1 MTYNFDEIVPRENT
15 NSVKYDIRGEL
26 FGKEDVI
33 PLWVADMDFRTPDF
47 IIKAL
52 KERLQHEILGYS
64 IKPAGY
70 YNAII
75 SWLHRRHHW
84 DIKKEWISFSPG
96 VVPALNMAVMAYS
109 RPGDKIILQS
119 PVYHPFYAA
128 IENNGRRMVNNP
140 LQLENGRYYFD
151 FDDLKKKID
160 PDVKML
166 FLCNPHNPVSRAF
179 TEKELRELAEI
190 CIENN
195 ILIIADEIHSDLIF
209 PGYRHIPIASLS
221 EEIAAKTITCMAP
234 SKTFNL
240 AGMSTSFLVI
250 RDRELRH
257 HYNKVLEQVHIGS
270 GNLFGTVALEAAYS
284 DGDEWLDQLM
294 TYLQKNAELVKNYL
308 HENIPAIK
316 LTEPEAT
323 YLMWLDCTE
332 LKMNNKELKN
342 FMIHEAGLGLNDG
355 PMFGPGGE
363 GFQRMNIAAPAETI
377 AKSLNQLKKA
387 VEKRKSA

>member
-33 PLWVADMDFRTPDF
+33 PMWVADMDFRTPDF
-47 IIKAL
+47 IIKAI
-52 KERLQHEILGYS
+52 KSRLEHEILGYS
-64 IKPAGY
+64 IKPGSY
-70 YNAII
+70 YDSII
-75 SWLHRRHHW
+75 KWLGRRHNW

-128 IENNGRRMVNNP
+128 IENNGRRIVNNP
-140 LQLENGRYYFD
+140 LRQENGRYYFD

-160 PDVKML
+160 ADVKML

-179 TEKELRELAEI
+179 TEEELRELAAI
-190 CIENN
+190 CLENN

-209 PGYRHIPIASLS
+209 PGYRHIPMASLS
-221 EEIAAKTITCMAP
+221 DDIAENTITCMAP

-250 RDRELRH
+250 KNRELRH
-257 HYNKVLEQVHIGS
+257 RYNKVLDQVHIGS
-270 GNLFGTVALEAAYS
+270 GNLFGTVALEAAYTN
-284 DGDEWLDQLM
+284 GDEWLEQLM
-294 TYLQKNAELVKNYL
+294 AYLKKNAELVKNYL
-308 HENIPAIK
+308 RENIPEIQ

-323 YLMWLDCTE
+323 YLLWLDCRE
-332 LKMNNKELKN
+332 LKMTNKELKN

-355 PMFGPGGE
+355 AMFGLGGE
-363 GFQRMNIAAPAETI
+363 GYQRMNIAAPAITVE
-377 AKSLNQLKKA
+377 KSLQQLKKA
-387 VEKRKSA
+387 VDKIKS

>member
-1 MTYNFDEIVPRENT
+1 MTYDFDEIVPRENT

-33 PLWVADMDFRTPDF
+33 PMWVADMDFRTPDF
-47 IIKAL
+47 IIKAI
-52 KERLQHEILGYS
+52 KSRLEHEIFGYS
-64 IKPAGY
+64 IKPGSY
-70 YNAII
+70 YDSII
-75 SWLHRRHHW
+75 KWLGRRHTW

-140 LQLENGRYYFD
+140 LRQENGRYYFD

-160 PDVKML
+160 ADVKML

-179 TEKELRELAEI
+179 TEEELRELAAI
-190 CIENN
+190 CMENN

-209 PGYRHIPIASLS
+209 PGYRHIPMASLS
-221 EEIAAKTITCMAP
+221 DDIAENTITCMAP

-250 RDRELRH
+250 KNRELRH
-257 HYNKVLEQVHIGS
+257 RYNKVLDQVHISS
-270 GNLFGTVALEAAYS
+270 GNLFGTVALESAYTS
-284 DGDEWLDQLM
+284 GDEWLEQLM
-294 TYLQKNAELVKNYL
+294 AYLKKNAELVKNYL
-308 HENIPAIK
+308 SENIPEIK

-323 YLMWLDCTE
+323 YLLWLDCRE
-332 LKMNNKELKN
+332 LKMTNKELKN

-355 PMFGPGGE
+355 AMFGPGGE
-363 GFQRMNIAAPAETI
+363 GYQRMNIAAPANTVE
-377 AKSLNQLKKA
+377 KSLQQLKKA
-387 VEKRKSA
+387 VDRIKS

>member
-1 MTYNFDEIVPRENT
+1 MVWT
-15 NSVKYDIRGEL
+15 
-26 FGKEDVI
+26 KE
-33 PLWVADMDFRTPDF
+33 
-47 IIKAL
+47 
-52 KERLQHEILGYS
+52 
-64 IKPAGY
+64 
-70 YNAII
+70 
-75 SWLHRRHHW
+75 
-84 DIKKEWISFSPG
+84 
-96 VVPALNMAVMAYS
+96 
-109 RPGDKIILQS
+109 
-119 PVYHPFYAA
+119 
-128 IENNGRRMVNNP
+128 
-140 LQLENGRYYFD
+140 
-151 FDDLKKKID
+151 
-160 PDVKML
+160 
-166 FLCNPHNPVSRAF
+166 
-179 TEKELRELAEI
+179 ELAALTDL
-190 CIENN
+190 CLENN
-195 ILIIADEIHSDLIF
+195 IMIISDEIHSDLIF
-209 PGYRHIPIASLS
+209 PGYRHIPMASLS

-270 GNLFGTVALEAAYS
+270 GNLVGTVALEAAYS

-294 TYLQKNAELVKNYL
+294 TYLQKNVELVKNYL
-308 HENIPAIK
+308 LENIPAIK